1 MKRMIFFLPIFD
13 YIKTRKNLAQK
24 FLVALIPALAI
35 IIYALF
41 FNVRGGIDISEVFT
55 NFVSVQI
62 NAVAILISFSIAII
76 TILVS
81 ADNDN
86 VRRLKEQEV
95 NEGSYK
101 PLEGKPLTLFQV
113 LLSNI
118 TYNVFIEIVYL
129 AILIGF
135 IFLQTVLPVEAIKY
149 LTGISIFFII
159 HILHVLLE
167 SVVQMYLTFWKD
179 KSKS

>member
-1 MKRMIFFLPIFD
+1 
-13 YIKTRKNLAQK
+13 
-24 FLVALIPALAI
+24 
-35 IIYALF
+35 
-41 FNVRGGIDISEVFT
+41 
-55 NFVSVQI
+55 
-62 NAVAILISFSIAII
+62 
-76 TILVS
+76 
-81 ADNDN
+81 
-86 VRRLKEQEV
+86 LKEQEV

>member
-1 MKRMIFFLPIFD
+1 MLLFLPIFD
-13 YIKTRKNLAQK
+13 YLKTRRNLAK
-24 FLVALIPALAI
+24 KILISLIPALI
-35 IIYALF
+35 VIIYALF
-41 FNVRGGIDISEVFT
+41 FNVRNGINISEVFM

-62 NAVAILISFSIAII
+62 NAVAILISFSLAII

-81 ADNDN
+81 ADNNN

-95 NEGSYK
+95 TEGEYK
-101 PLEGKPLTLFQV
+101 PLDGKPLTLFQV

-135 IFLQTVLPVEAIKY
+135 IFLQTVLPIEAIKY
-149 LTGISIFFII
+149 LTGMSIFFII

-167 SVVQMYLTFWKD
+167 SVVQMYLTFWED
-179 KSKS
+179 KSKA